1 MDGGSS
7 SLPLP
12 QPPPQVY
19 LRRPVPP
26 VPAPPRVHLFRAP
39 SPIPIF
45 SSRPRAAARPPIPP
59 PAAPAPAPAPA
70 PPTKAA
76 AAAPAPPRPPP
87 AAPVSTTTSMP
98 PPRPPEQQAA
108 SMLPPPAP
116 KAVGNGG
123 PMPKPQP
130 NEQNNGG
137 ENSQAEINTGV
148 TAQGHD
154 KETNSEPVKVIKRVK
169 KLKVSKHSVGTA
181 DASGAVEGDAGPS
194 LHSINHCRYDS
205 SLSLLTKKFLNL
217 LQGAENGTLDLNK
230 AADTGGLVQKRRI
243 YDITNVLEG
252 VDLIEKGLKNMIRWK
267 GFEMSKPK
275 EREWQISSLKEELGS
290 LYDEEFRLD
299 DEIREAKEKLQAL
312 SLDEDK
318 RKLLYISK
326 EDINKIPHFQ
336 GSTLIAINA
345 PHGTC
350 VEVPDPNADLYLYGN
365 LGLQEKH
372 YKIVLRSSMGPIDCY
387 LISDRQEML
396 NSDQQVAG
404 GKLEPAVTTASS
416 QAMQQMDC
424 DPNQTPEKGQSN
436 AVCTH
441 ASEPSRKHAIMS
453 GILRIVPSDA
463 NADSDYW
470 FASDVDV
477 SVTDAWGT

>member
-12 QPPPQVY
+12 HPPPQVY

-26 VPAPPRVHLFRAP
+26 PGPPVTAPPKVHLFRP
-39 SPIPIF
+39 PVPIPIF

-59 PAAPAPAPAPA
+59 PAAAPAPTPA
-70 PPTKAA
+70 PPPQV

-87 AAPVSTTTSMP
+87 AAPTSTDMPAP
-98 PPRPPEQQAA
+98 PPAQPQAGL
-108 SMLPPPAP
+108 MLPPPAP
-116 KAVGNGG
+116 KAAGEGT
-123 PMPKPQP
+123 PMPNPQL

-137 ENSQAEINTGV
+137 ENSQAEINMRE
-148 TAQGHD
+148 TAKD
-154 KETNSEPVKVIKRVK
+154 KETTSEPVKVIKRVK
-169 KLKVSKHSVGTA
+169 KLKVSKQSVGTS
-181 DASGAVEGDAGPS
+181 DGSGAVEDAGPS

-205 SLSLLTKKFLNL
+205 SLSLLTKKFINL

-230 AADTGGLVQKRRI
+230 AAETLEVQKRRI

-267 GFEMSKPK
+267 GFDMSKPK
-275 EREWQISSLKEELGS
+275 EIECQISSLKEELES
-290 LYDEEFRLD
+290 LYDEESRLD

-312 SLDEDK
+312 TLDEDK
-318 RKLLYISK
+318 RKSLYLLK

-350 VEVPDPNADLYLYGN
+350 VEVPDPNADLYLYGD

-387 LISDRQEML
+387 LISDQQEIF
-396 NSDQQVAG
+396 NPDQQVAA
-404 GKLEPAVTTASS
+404 GKLEPVIATGSS
-416 QAMQQMDC
+416 QAVQQMDS

-441 ASEPSRKHAIMS
+441 TSEPSRKHEIIS

-463 NADSDYW
+463 DADSDYW
-470 FASDVDV
+470 LASDVDV
-477 SVTDAWGT
+477 SMTDAWGT

>member
-12 QPPPQVY
+12 QPPPPPQVY

-39 SPIPIF
+39 APIPIF
-45 SSRPRAAARPPIPP
+45 SSRPRGGAGPPIPP
-59 PAAPAPAPAPA
+59 PAAPAPSPAPA
-70 PPTKAA
+70 PPPQA

-87 AAPVSTTTSMP
+87 AAPVSNDMP
-98 PPRPPEQQAA
+98 PPRPPQQQAG

-116 KAVGNGG
+116 KAAGKGM
-123 PMPKPQP
+123 PMPNSQP
-130 NEQNNGG
+130 NEQKNGG
-137 ENSQAEINTGV
+137 ENSQAEINMGET
-148 TAQGHD
+148 TQGHD
-154 KETNSEPVKVIKRVK
+154 KDTTSEPAKVIKRVK
-169 KLKVSKHSVGTA
+169 KLKVSKHSTGTA
-181 DASGAVEGDAGPS
+181 DGSGAVEGDSGPS
-194 LHSINHCRYDS
+194 LHSIYHCRYDN
-205 SLSLLTKKFLNL
+205 SLSLLTKKFINL

-230 AADTGGLVQKRRI
+230 AAETLEVQKRRI

-267 GFEMSKPK
+267 GFDMSKPK
-275 EREWQISSLKEELGS
+275 EIECQISSLKEELES

-299 DEIREAKEKLQAL
+299 DEIREARDKLQAL
-312 SLDEDK
+312 TLDEDK
-318 RKLLYISK
+318 RKFLYLSK

-336 GSTLIAINA
+336 GSTLIAVNG

-350 VEVPDPNADLYLYGN
+350 VEVLDPNADLYLYGN

-387 LISDRQEML
+387 LISDHQEIL
-396 NSDQQVAG
+396 NPDQQVASD
-404 GKLEPAVTTASS
+404 KLEPVVAAGSS
-416 QAMQQMDC
+416 QAVQEMDC
-424 DPNQTPEKGQSN
+424 DPNQTPEKGHSN

-441 ASEPSRKHAIMS
+441 ASELSRKHEIMS
-453 GILRIVPSDA
+453 GILRIVPSHSDA
-463 NADSDYW
+463 NSDYW
-470 FASDVDV
+470 LASDVDA
-477 SVTDAWGT
+477 SMTDAWGT

>member
-7 SLPLP
+7 SIPLP

-45 SSRPRAAARPPIPP
+45 SSRPRAAARPPIPS
-59 PAAPAPAPAPA
+59 PAVPAPAPA
-70 PPTKAA
+70 PPPSTPAPAA
-76 AAAPAPPRPPP
+76 AALAPPRPPP
-87 AAPVSTTTSMP
+87 AAPVSTDMP
-98 PPRPPEQQAA
+98 PPPPPQQQAA

-116 KAVGNGG
+116 KAAGNGG

-130 NEQNNGG
+130 NDQNNGG
-137 ENSQAEINTGV
+137 ENSQAEINMGAA
-148 TAQGHD
+148 AQGHD

-169 KLKVSKHSVGTA
+169 KLKVSKHSAGTT
-181 DASGAVEGDAGPS
+181 DASGAIEGDAGPS

-217 LQGAENGTLDLNK
+217 LQGADNGTLDLNK
-230 AADTGGLVQKRRI
+230 AAETLEVQKRRI

-267 GFEMSKPK
+267 GFDMSKPK
-275 EREWQISSLKEELGS
+275 EIERQISSMKEELGS
-290 LYDEEFRLD
+290 LKDEEFRLD

-312 SLDEDK
+312 SLDDDK

-372 YKIVLRSSMGPIDCY
+372 YKIVLRSTMGPIDCY
-387 LISDRQEML
+387 LVSDRQEIF
-396 NSDQQVAG
+396 NPDQQVAA
-404 GKLEPAVTTASS
+404 GKFEPAVATVSS
-416 QAMQQMDC
+416 QLVQQMDC

-441 ASEPSRKHAIMS
+441 ASEPSRKHDVMS
-453 GILRIVPSDA
+453 GILRIVPSEP

>member
-12 QPPPQVY
+12 HPPQVY

-26 VPAPPRVHLFRAP
+26 PGPPVTAPPRVHLFRP
-39 SPIPIF
+39 PVPIPIF

-59 PAAPAPAPAPA
+59 AAAPAPTPQV
-70 PPTKAA
+70 

-87 AAPVSTTTSMP
+87 AAPTSTSAADKQP
-98 PPRPPEQQAA
+98 PPPGQPQAGL
-108 SMLPPPAP
+108 MLPPPAP
-116 KAVGNGG
+116 KAAGKGT
-123 PMPKPQP
+123 PMPNPQP
-130 NEQNNGG
+130 NEQHNGG
-137 ENSQAEINTGV
+137 ENSQAEINMGE
-148 TAQGHD
+148 TAQD
-154 KETNSEPVKVIKRVK
+154 KETISEPVKVMQRVK
-169 KLKVSKHSVGTA
+169 KLKVSKHSMGA
-181 DASGAVEGDAGPS
+181 SDGSGAVEGDAGPS

-205 SLSLLTKKFLNL
+205 SLSLLTKKFINL

-230 AADTGGLVQKRRI
+230 AAESLEVQKRRI

-267 GFEMSKPK
+267 GFDISKPK
-275 EREWQISSLKEELGS
+275 EVECQISSLKEELES
-290 LYDEEFRLD
+290 LYDEEVRLD

-312 SLDEDK
+312 TLDEDK
-318 RKLLYISK
+318 RKSLYVLK

-350 VEVPDPNADLYLYGN
+350 VEVPDPNADLYLYGD

-387 LISDRQEML
+387 LISDQQEIF
-396 NSDQQVAG
+396 NTDKQVTA
-404 GKLEPAVTTASS
+404 GKLEAVVATGSS
-416 QAMQQMDC
+416 QAVRQVDS

-436 AVCTH
+436 DVCTH
-441 ASEPSRKHAIMS
+441 TSESSREHEIIS
-453 GILRIVPSDA
+453 GILRIVPSDT

-470 FASDVDV
+470 LASDVDV
-477 SVTDAWGT
+477 SMTDAWGI